1 MTALP
6 SPKPLRRRGRSG
18 TTTSVFGVGRRE
30 NHDASEFYRRFAA
43 PAISD
48 DDRVCPPED
57 RPASD
62 EIFHGDI
69 RELKETLA
77 ERSVALVVTSPPYYS
92 GKEYETAIGQ
102 GHVPA
107 GYAEYLAM
115 LSGVFAAC
123 VDALEPGGR
132 IAVNVANLGRKPYRS
147 LSADVIRIL
156 EEELGLLLRGEIVW
170 QKARG
175 AAGNC
180 AWGTYQRPGDPVLR
194 DLTERVVVAS
204 KGRFDRAVPPA
215 ERARRG
221 LPSEATIFRDEFLEA
236 TVDLWELPTESARRV
251 GHPAPFPV
259 ELPQRLIDLYTYRG
273 DLVLDPF
280 MGSGTTAVAAVRT
293 ERAFVGY
300 DTDAGYVQA
309 ARARVEEERSRLAR
323 DAGRS
328 DQPNRPL
335 LPPQPVANPEPGE
348 RSYARGV
355 RDGRRAREV
364 AKWALEEAG
373 FEVVAENERL
383 EAGVDVDFVGRD
395 ASGETWLFDVCGAF
409 TATRGGLQR
418 TDALWKA
425 VGKAA
430 IVQHTRGRDRYVL
443 LTTDRPSPTSAGGK
457 ALAAV
462 TGTGTRSPVYDVI
475 GLHLPMDL
483 ERLGAYGQ
491 GRRRRRGGR

>member
-1 MTALP
+1 MP
-6 SPKPLRRRGRSG
+6 SPKPLRRRSRAG

-30 NHDASEFYRRFAA
+30 SHDSSEFYRRFSA

-48 DDRVCPPED
+48 DDRVCHPDD
-57 RPASD
+57 RPVVD
-62 EIFHGDI
+62 EILHGDV
-69 RELKETLA
+69 RELPRTLA

-92 GKEYETAIGQ
+92 GKAYETAIGQ

-107 GYAEYLAM
+107 GYAEYLEM

-123 VDALEPGGR
+123 AESLEPGGR

-156 EEELGLLLRGEIVW
+156 EDAGLLLRGEIVW

-180 AWGTYQRPGDPVLR
+180 AWGTYQKPGDPVLR

-204 KGRFDRAVPPA
+204 KGRFDRAVAPA

-236 TVDLWELPTESARRV
+236 TVDLWELPTESATRV

-273 DLVLDPF
+273 DLVVDPF

-293 ERAFVGY
+293 DRRFVGF
-300 DTDAGYVQA
+300 DTDAGYVASARTRVGAERARLAREA
-309 ARARVEEERSRLAR
+309 ARAAGAAR
-323 DAGRS
+323 PS
-328 DQPNRPL
+328 
-335 LPPQPVANPEPGE
+335 LPAVPAVPEPGE
-348 RSYARGV
+348 TIHARAA
-355 RDGRRAREV
+355 REGRRAREL
-364 AKWALEEAG
+364 AKWVLVAAG
-373 FEVVAENERL
+373 FEIAGESQRL
-383 EAGVDVDFVGRD
+383 EAGVEVNFVARD
-395 ASGETWLFDVCGAF
+395 QSGDEWLFDVYGAF
-409 TATRGGLQR
+409 SVTRAGLQR
-418 TDALWKA
+418 TDALWRA
-425 VGKAA
+425 VGKAT
-430 IVQHTRGRDRYVL
+430 VVHHTRPGSRYVL
-443 LTTDRPSPTSAGGK
+443 LTTDKPAPNSAGGK
-457 ALAAV
+457 ALTAV
-462 TGTGTRSPVYDVI
+462 TGTGKASPVYDVVA
-475 GLHLPMDL
+475 LPLPADL
-483 ERLGAYGQ
+483 ERLERYGH